1 MFEPGGLAEITDLSY
16 KLNIVNAGLR
26 PLAAL
31 LLGVKVS
38 KNAQMSNWENPVLT
52 AAQVQYAA
60 MDAWIGLQLYLKMKE
75 MLLEESNEPNTSPT
89 ETEKKAPQS
98 GDLPLVSMSGPAL
111 GHLPELEYK
120 TEGIQHMEPK
130 RIKINL
136 VKPTAKLQEKS
147 PISVLN
153 ELHPGVEYELAS
165 SAGPSNAPVFAIRAS
180 LNGVSFEGSGKSK
193 KEAKHNAAK
202 ALLENLHLIAKK
214 VGGDPK

>member
-75 MLLEESNEPNTSPT
+75 MLLEESN
-89 ETEKKAPQS
+89 
-98 GDLPLVSMSGPAL
+98 
-111 GHLPELEYK
+111 
-120 TEGIQHMEPK
+120 
-130 RIKINL
+130 
-136 VKPTAKLQEKS
+136 
-147 PISVLN
+147 
-153 ELHPGVEYELAS
+153 
-165 SAGPSNAPVFAIRAS
+165 
-180 LNGVSFEGSGKSK
+180 
-193 KEAKHNAAK
+193 
-202 ALLENLHLIAKK
+202 
-214 VGGDPK
+214 